1 MIALALLLALVTQP
15 PTYLVERVVT
25 IGQQARRVS
34 VFRDGTS
41 VVVMRDGLGEPRVI
55 KQTLSGGELKVLL
68 QVLDECYVELAHI
81 HPEEYAPGDSWVEW
95 RVAPPNR
102 RPLQLRLPLAGTPL
116 AAVVRLTQAV
126 DGIENRLLQQPG
138 GREDLSAWAPKVGD
152 RVVLED
158 GRTVEV
164 RGLTNSGAGVLV
176 GVQVVDNPIGQ
187 VFLLDEL
194 RRQAVR
200 RVRP

>member
-1 MIALALLLALVTQP
+1 
-15 PTYLVERVVT
+15 
-25 IGQQARRVS
+25 
-34 VFRDGTS
+34 
-41 VVVMRDGLGEPRVI
+41 
-55 KQTLSGGELKVLL
+55 
-68 QVLDECYVELAHI
+68 
-81 HPEEYAPGDSWVEW
+81 
-95 RVAPPNR
+95 
-102 RPLQLRLPLAGTPL
+102 
-116 AAVVRLTQAV
+116 
-126 DGIENRLLQQPG
+126 
-138 GREDLSAWAPKVGD
+138 
-152 RVVLED
+152 VLED